1 MKFSILSGFL
11 AATFVSL
18 SPVYA
23 AEEFPKEHVGGRV
36 QQSVEH
42 GTIVYGLKPDNQPTY
57 IVPEAAK
64 DIYMHQWPGVYFE
77 TRVNS
82 DKIHLNFEDSYNI
95 YKLYIDDEFYTTIV
109 RPGNKLF
116 SVEGLTKE
124 PHHIRLEKIT
134 ESQSHPAFFKGFLI
148 PSANPYLPM
157 KSRARQ
163 IEFIGDSYTVG
174 YGNTSPKRECTQ
186 DEVWATTDT
195 SQAFGPLTA
204 KHYEADYQI
213 NAFSGRGIVRNY
225 NGFIADPLPKVY
237 PYTLFDG
244 KTAYDATGWKPQII
258 VIGLGTNDFSTAL
271 NPGEKWTTREAL
283 QADYRDTYVAFVKSL
298 RAKNPQAHFLLMA
311 SDGAKGE
318 IRDQVSQVAK
328 TLKDGGETRLDT
340 LFFDGLAF
348 DGCHAHPSV
357 ADDRKIAGLIQG
369 WIDAHPGVWQGK

>member
-1 MKFSILSGFL
+1 MRPIPGAKPQPMRLYPGRSI
-11 AATFVSL
+11 TPTQTVVS
-18 SPVYA
+18 
-23 AEEFPKEHVGGRV
+23 
-36 QQSVEH
+36 Q
-42 GTIVYGLKPDNQPTY
+42 T
-57 IVPEAAK
+57 
-64 DIYMHQWPGVYFE
+64 HQWPGIYIEATFE
-77 TRVNS
+77 GTDLIVRLNDSVN
-82 DKIHLNFEDSYNI
+82 ILR
-95 YKLYIDDEFYTTIV
+95 LYIDDQPPVT
-109 RPGNKLF
+109 
-116 SVEGLTKE
+116 LTKPGQIE
-124 PHHIRLEKIT
+124 YEVNGLKPGSHKIRLEKIT
-134 ESQSHPAFFKGFLI
+134 ESQSDTAKFEGFYIVGQGRELQT
-148 PSANPYLPM
+148 PT
-157 KSRARQ
+157 RARQ

-237 PYTLFDG
+237 PYALFDG

-283 QADYRDTYVAFVKSL
+283 QTDYRDTYVAFVKSL

-318 IRDQVSQVAK
+318 IRAQVAQVAK
-328 TLKDGGETRLDT
+328 TLKDSGETRLDT